1 MSGIAEHT
9 NKYSTGVRLGS
20 WVEDTF
26 GNELAQREYVV
37 DKNMYLSESRE
48 HQSKTAKIAAAEGAT
63 TAPETDNLLPTKA
76 TIQNINLFK
85 PKPGER
91 SPATFESTMKSHY
104 KHPSF
109 RSTDS
114 NALRRKLQKNRDVEL
129 AERNT
134 SAASLANAR
143 SQRAYKRL
151 IKTNRSETP
160 VLSYDAKKI
169 KSAMEKK
176 TSLW

>member
-20 WVEDTF
+20 WVRTRFNHTLLHTRSNLSRHVVSFHSHLFSVTTTFQVEDTF

-76 TIQNINLFK
+76 TIQKYVRAPSLLVSACRHTLLRNMLRTFLSNISSTNMLHIRLS
-85 PKPGER
+85 R
-91 SPATFESTMKSHY
+91 SSASTSSSRNQVKDLRLH
-104 KHPSF
+104 
-109 RSTDS
+109 S
-114 NALRRKLQKNRDVEL
+114 NRR
-129 AERNT
+129 
-134 SAASLANAR
+134 
-143 SQRAYKRL
+143 
-151 IKTNRSETP
+151 
-160 VLSYDAKKI
+160 
-169 KSAMEKK
+169 
-176 TSLW
+176 